1 MQKPVA
7 PRKPDL
13 NVNVIAAFAAIY
25 LLWGGTYLAIA
36 LDLQSL
42 PPLLLMGSR
51 AVVAGLTLLALAF
64 ATHSAWPTRAEW
76 RHAAVGGML
85 LFAGCH
91 GALGY
96 AQRVIPSGLSAVML
110 ATIPFWMVLL
120 GMVFPVKDK
129 PARGQL
135 AALVPGFAGVAL
147 IAWPGETQ
155 HVSAGMLL
163 VLLGA
168 ALAWATGSMYAQ
180 NYSAEVQPLSLA
192 GMQMLSG
199 GTALMLLSTGISEL
213 TTFSPHD
220 VSLSAILSF
229 AYLAFAGGA
238 VAFTCYV
245 WLLERMSA
253 PMVATYT
260 FVNPMIAVMLGW
272 AVLGERITAKTLFGA
287 ALVIGSL
294 IVLVWLADRKTQTKR
309 RLSQCVPSAS
319 RGDESQ

>member
-1 MQKPVA
+1 VSGMQKSTA
-7 PRKPDL
+7 PGKTD
-13 NVNVIAAFAAIY
+13 VNVIAAFAAIY

-36 LDLQSL
+36 LGLQSL

-51 AVVAGLTLLALAF
+51 AVIAGLTLLALAF
-64 ATHSAWPTRAEW
+64 VTHSAWPTRTDW
-76 RHAAVGGML
+76 LHATVGGIL

-96 AQRVIPSGLSAVML
+96 AQRVIPSGLAAVML

-120 GMVFPVKDK
+120 GMVTPVRDK
-129 PARGQL
+129 PARTQL
-135 AALVPGFAGVAL
+135 VALVPGFAGVAL
-147 IAWPGETQ
+147 IAWPGETE

-168 ALAWATGSMYAQ
+168 ALAWATGSIYAQ
-180 NYSAEVQPLSLA
+180 NYSADVPPLSLA

-199 GTALMLLSTGISEL
+199 GTALMLLSTGSGEL
-213 TTFSPHD
+213 TAFLPHD
-220 VSLSAILSF
+220 VSVTAVLSF

-238 VAFTCYV
+238 VAFTAYV

-260 FVNPMIAVMLGW
+260 FVNPVIAVMLGW
-272 AVLGERITAKTLFGA
+272 AVLGERITAKILFGA
-287 ALVIGSL
+287 VLVIGSL
-294 IVLVWLADRKTQTKR
+294 IVLVWLADPRTQAAQR
-309 RLSQCVPSAS
+309 VPSAS